1 MLIVGIIR
9 GIVRRIRQ
17 KGIIAVAVAVTV
29 TVIAIVIV
37 KMVTR
42 TLGGGNDY
50 S

>member
-1 MLIVGIIR
+1 VLIVGIIR

-29 TVIAIVIV
+29 IAIVIV